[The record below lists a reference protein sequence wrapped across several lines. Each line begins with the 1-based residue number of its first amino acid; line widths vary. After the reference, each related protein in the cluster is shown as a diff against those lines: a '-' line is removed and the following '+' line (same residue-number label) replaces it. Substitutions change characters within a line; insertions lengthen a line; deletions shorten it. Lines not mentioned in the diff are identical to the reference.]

1 MTKEKEPPLFAGVL
15 EALTFALNAAQVDM
29 PRPFMNKAM
38 ADAPAKKLSKKA
50 QKVIDDATEG
60 RRARERSMNLYPRAY
75 FKGMDKAGQA
85 GFILA
90 KLELLAPEQSTVLK
104 GLLTNSYDPCSCRA
118 PCCSGRRPN
127 PRWAVA
133 VKQMCHILKE
143 TGDVISQPGKRGLST
158 QPDLRKAIVEQ
169 WFTSEEA
176 SLAHLARR
184 FHISNITVAK
194 HKEWITTYLAQ
205 AETEAW
211 LQIAPILDQAGITG
225 AIL

>member
-1 MTKEKEPPLFAGVL
+1 MTSEVDQPLFTSVT
-15 EALTFALNAAQVDM
+15 EALVFALNAAQVDM

-38 ADAPAKKLSKKA
+38 ADAPAKKRTKKA
-50 QKVIDDATEG
+50 QKAFDEATGGIREAG
-60 RRARERSMNLYPRAY
+60 RKMQLYPRAH

-85 GFILA
+85 GFIIA
-90 KLELLAPEQSTVLK
+90 KLELLEPQQCVVIK
-104 GLLTNSYDPCSCRA
+104 GLLTNSHDPCACRA

-127 PRWAVA
+127 PRWIVA

-158 QPDLRKAIVEQ
+158 QPDLRQAIVEG
-169 WFTSEEA
+169 WFTGEEV

-194 HKEWITTYLAQ
+194 HKEWITNYLEQ
-205 AETEAW
+205 TETEAYQ
-211 LQIAPILDQAGITG
+211 QIAPILDQAGITG
-225 AIL
+225 ALI